1 MKLALLKPQNLSF
14 PAGFTLVELIA
25 VILLL
30 GILSAVA
37 MPKFFDVGAY
47 QNRGFYDETV
57 AAVRYAQK
65 LAVASGCEV
74 QVQMTAG
81 GFSLWRRDG
90 ADCRGG
96 AFTRAIAHPARGED
110 YAATAPAGVSLSAGS
125 VIFDARGRPSTGLT
139 VTVGGERSFQIVA
152 ETGYVDA
159 Q

>member
-1 MKLALLKPQNLSF
+1 MNPERTKPNHYKHS
-14 PAGFTLVELIA
+14 AGFTLVELLA

-37 MPKFFDVGAY
+37 MPKFFDVRAY

-74 QVQMTAG
+74 QVQLTG
-81 GFSLWRRDG
+81 SGLSLWRRDG
-90 ADCRGG
+90 GDCRSG
-96 AFTRAIAHPARGED
+96 AFTRAVAHPARGED
-110 YAATAPAGVSLSAGS
+110 YAATAPAGVSLSAGT
-125 VIFDARGRPSTGLT
+125 VIFDALGRPSTGLT
-139 VTVGGERSFQIVA
+139 VTVGGERSFQIIA